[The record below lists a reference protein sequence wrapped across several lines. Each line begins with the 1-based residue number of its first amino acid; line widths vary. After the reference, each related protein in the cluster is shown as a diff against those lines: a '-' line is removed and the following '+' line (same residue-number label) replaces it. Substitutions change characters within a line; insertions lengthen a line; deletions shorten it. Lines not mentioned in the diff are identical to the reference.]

1 MVDDD
6 NSTLE
11 GFSNGIRCLDVS
23 GHVLVGR
30 FRPPQR
36 SIEGIENDG
45 DGRLSPHGGADSRD
59 KRSVVLDEI
68 QRHWLK
74 KERHTLDVF
83 AIEMPLPECFDSR
96 LDALLS
102 LERAVNHRS
111 LLHSPV
117 AIFPSERNVHHQV
130 ECPERL
136 AALWRTPDNY

>member
-1 MVDDD
+1 MATRPCSFDPTMVDDD

-45 DGRLSPHGGADSRD
+45 DGRLSPHRVAASPDQ
-59 KRSVVLDEI
+59 RSVVLDEI
-68 QRHWLK
+68 QRHWLE

-102 LERAVNHRS
+102 
-111 LLHSPV
+111 
-117 AIFPSERNVHHQV
+117 
-130 ECPERL
+130 PE
-136 AALWRTPDNY
+136 